1 LRATFLQIG
10 FHTQTAFWKDV
21 DMSHPTRTP
30 KATAATTTLAA
41 AAGLAALAL
50 AGPAS
55 AQTYTQHLA
64 VDCPQP
70 YSQNCAPRPGISVGD
85 SSTPY
90 YVRFTA
96 DPNACAPGMVRV
108 FVDNNEA
115 GHTEVLQ
122 GVPAQFF
129 KVQHRPGSHTVAVQM
144 DGVLGGCNT
153 GAMSGWSGTLEVQTN
168 RPEF

>member
-1 LRATFLQIG
+1 
-10 FHTQTAFWKDV
+10 
-21 DMSHPTRTP
+21 MSHPARTP
-30 KATAATTTLAA
+30 KAIAATTTLAV

-115 GHTEVLQ
+115 GHTHVLQ

-129 KVQHRPGSHTVAVQM
+129 KVQHRPGSRTRSQCRWM
-144 DGVLGGCNT
+144 
-153 GAMSGWSGTLEVQTN
+153 
-168 RPEF
+168 EFWAAATPAR

>member
-1 LRATFLQIG
+1 
-10 FHTQTAFWKDV
+10 
-21 DMSHPTRTP
+21 MSHPARTL

-70 YSQNCAPRPGISVGD
+70 YSQKCSPRQGITVGA

-96 DPNACAPGMVRV
+96 DPKACAPGVARV
-108 FVDNNEA
+108 FVDNTEE
-115 GHTEVLQ
+115 GHSEVQL

-129 KVQHRPGSHTVAVQM
+129 KIEHGPGSHTVAVQM

-153 GAMSGWSGTLEVQTN
+153 GAMSGWSGTLEVQTD
-168 RPEF
+168 RPGF

>member
-1 LRATFLQIG
+1 
-10 FHTQTAFWKDV
+10 
-21 DMSHPTRTP
+21 MSHPARTL
-30 KATAATTTLAA
+30 KATAATSAA

-70 YSQNCAPRPGISVGD
+70 YSQTCKPRQGITVGD

-96 DPNACAPGMVRV
+96 DPNACAPGMARI
-108 FVDNNEA
+108 FVDNTEE
-115 GHTEVLQ
+115 GRSEVLQ

-129 KVQHRPGSHTVAVQM
+129 KIEHGPGSHTVAVQM
-144 DGVLGGCNT
+144 DGVL
-153 GAMSGWSGTLEVQTN
+153 AAA
-168 RPEF
+168 RPAAP